1 VGRLRIAACAST
13 LLLEWIKLALDYQ
26 QRVHSV
32 EEMTNT
38 FSDSPSMIEIV
49 WDPCSQVGG

>member
-1 VGRLRIAACAST
+1 MGRLRIAAGASI
-13 LLLEWIKLALDYQ
+13 LLLEWTKLTLGYQ

-38 FSDSPSMIEIV
+38 ISDSPCMIEIV
-49 WDPCSQVGG
+49 WDPRSQVGR

>member
-1 VGRLRIAACAST
+1 MGRLRIAACASVV
-13 LLLEWIKLALDYQ
+13 LLEWIKVALGHQ

-38 FSDSPSMIEIV
+38 FSDSPCMIEIV
-49 WDPCSQVGG
+49 WDPCSQVGR

>member
-49 WDPCSQVGG
+49 WDLCSQVGG

>member
-1 VGRLRIAACAST
+1 MGRLRIAACAGIV
-13 LLLEWIKLALDYQ
+13 LLEWIKVALGHQ

>member
-1 VGRLRIAACAST
+1 MRRLRIAASACK

-32 EEMTNT
+32 EEMTNA
-38 FSDSPSMIEIV
+38 FSNSSCLVEIV
-49 WDPCSQVGG
+49 WHRWSWVGR